1 MIWIMHRRRRKHT
14 DTSSP
19 FKCLVRLVR
28 WSFYLLL
35 LVLIVD
41 AFYIA
46 LIWPDWDRLAVG
58 PVPKSRFI
66 SNYQH
71 KQRRDRE
78 LPALRWQPVT
88 LADIPTDVV
97 RAVVVAEDSRFYQH
111 HGFDFIAFKDA
122 MNYNLAEGRFVLGAS
137 TISQQTTKNLF
148 LSSARNPL
156 RKWHELI
163 LTWGM
168 ERRLKKRRIL
178 ELYLNIAEFG
188 PGIYGVQAASYAYW
202 GVPVSTLTLDQA
214 VAVAASLPSPKKHN
228 ANTRTERFKKRV
240 VKVTGFMRRYD
251 HEWHERASRRADGL

>member
-1 MIWIMHRRRRKHT
+1 MIWITRRHRHT
-14 DTSSP
+14 HSDKSSL
-19 FKCLVRLVR
+19 FKWLVRLVR
-28 WSFYLLL
+28 WSFHLLL

-66 SNYQH
+66 SDYQH
-71 KQRRDRE
+71 KQRHDRE
-78 LPALRWQPVT
+78 LPPLRWRPVT
-88 LADIPTDVV
+88 LANIPSDVV

-111 HGFDFIAFKDA
+111 HGFDFIAFKEA
-122 MNYNLAEGRFVLGAS
+122 MNYNFAEGRFVLGAS

-188 PGIYGVQAASYAYW
+188 PGIYGVQAASYVYW
-202 GVPVSTLTLDQA
+202 GVPVSALSLHQA
-214 VAVAASLPSPKKHN
+214 ASLAASLPSPKKHN
-228 ANTRTERFKKRV
+228 PKTRSERFNKRV
-240 VKVTGFMRRYD
+240 VKVMGFMRQFD
-251 HEWHERASRRADGL
+251 HEWHERASRRADRL

>member
-1 MIWIMHRRRRKHT
+1 MIWITRRRQRKHSG
-14 DTSSP
+14 TSSL
-19 FKCLVRLVR
+19 FKWHVRLVR

-35 LVLIVD
+35 LVLTVD

-46 LIWPDWDRLAVG
+46 RIWPDWDRLAAG
-58 PVPKSRFI
+58 PVPKSRFV
-66 SNYQH
+66 SDYQN
-71 KQRRDRE
+71 KQRRDRK

-88 LADIPTDVV
+88 VLDIPSDVM

-111 HGFDFIAFKDA
+111 QGFDFIAFKEA
-122 MNYNLAEGRFVLGAS
+122 MNYNFAEGRFALGAS

-168 ERRLKKRRIL
+168 ERQLKKRRIL

-202 GVPVSTLTLDQA
+202 GVPVSVLTLDQA
-214 VAVAASLPSPKKHN
+214 VALAASLPSPKKHN

-240 VKVTGFMRRYD
+240 VKVMGFMRRFD
-251 HEWHERASRRADGL
+251 HEWHERASRRADRL

>member
-1 MIWIMHRRRRKHT
+1 MIWITRDHRRKYA
-14 DTSSP
+14 DTSSLL
-19 FKCLVRLVR
+19 KWLVRLVR
-28 WSFYLLL
+28 WSFHLLL
-35 LVLIVD
+35 LALIVD

-58 PVPKSRFI
+58 LAPKSRFI
-66 SNYQH
+66 SDYQH
-71 KQRRDRE
+71 KQRRDRK

-88 LADIPTDVV
+88 LANIPSDVV

-111 HGFDFIAFKDA
+111 DGFDFIAFREA
-122 MNYNLAEGRFVLGAS
+122 MNHNLAEGRFVLGAS

-202 GVPVSTLTLDQA
+202 GVSVSALTLDQA
-214 VAVAASLPSPKKHN
+214 VALAASLPSPKKHN
-228 ANTRTERFKKRV
+228 PNTRSERFNKRV
-240 VKVTGFMRRYD
+240 VKIMGFMRRFD
-251 HEWHERASRRADGL
+251 HEWHERASRRADML